1 MSWRVVTGVT
11 YGPITRQTEVDVRIW
26 GLMGTL
32 SMLILSTLPAAS
44 AAAPMTLPVNYDET
58 VYGDFAAIGN
68 TVTAC
73 PAQPGHYPVK
83 LCLDAQNRVGA
94 GPSAQNNGHPMT
106 WSDVDTNPHTYNSSS
121 ARLTIPNGARIT
133 YAKLNWAGD
142 TGGPENVPCG
152 RGSKPPGLP
161 QQQAVSLSVNDKSS
175 AVKPLRYTE
184 DKLSGLTN
192 IDHQFYSAYADVTG
206 ELRGVTGPATVTV
219 GNVWTPQGFDCFG
232 GWSLTAVWAFDQPQ
246 PKIAPARKQ
255 VTVFDAH
262 AHVFSGKHRADVRA
276 PAIKPAGG
284 QSRFA
289 VTGYEGD
296 WAVSGDQLLI
306 NGRNTGDNF
315 FVSSADGRLN
325 PNSPNNMSV
334 DVRTVDVSPDVLRPG
349 DTGANLAFASGLDAY
364 LVGSIAI
371 SAPRPELTIVTSLE
385 QSAAHPGEQV
395 TQTVLVT
402 NTGGAPAADV
412 RIHEDLGPGCDHNI
426 GQLNAGQSAK
436 ASCTRP
442 APDVDRKVTAQVSG
456 LSLAGDKLSAS
467 ATTSLDIIRPAIT
480 ATKTASPETV
490 LSGQTVNYTITVR
503 NTGDTPLSGV
513 TLDDKQVDACDK
525 LELGELA
532 PNADKVMQCT
542 VVAGDEGF
550 TNTAT
555 ATGTDKIG
563 KKVSSDGHATFT
575 VVHPKI
581 DFTVRPSTRA
591 ARPGETVT
599 FTVTVGNPTD
609 IPLNAVRVT
618 GTPSQCA
625 RDIGDLPAKK
635 SVTYTCHVVMADR
648 LTTELT
654 VTASAVN
661 STRRD
666 TVNKSV
672 STVVS
677 VVPPVVEQP
686 LPAKKV
692 AIVPPAPPA
701 PTALFIAGLAAV
713 STFVTVGAISATARP
728 RK

>member
-1 MSWRVVTGVT
+1 MT
-11 YGPITRQTEVDVRIW
+11 YGPVTRQTEVDVRIW

-32 SMLILSTLPAAS
+32 SLLILSALPAAS
-44 AAAPMTLPVNYDET
+44 AAAPATLPVNYDET

-83 LCLDAQNRVGA
+83 LCLDAQNRIGT

-106 WSDVDTNPHTYNSSS
+106 WADIDSNAGTYNSSS

-133 YAKLNWAGD
+133 YAKLTWAGN
-142 TGGPENVPCG
+142 TGGPANVPCG
-152 RGSKPPGLP
+152 GGIRPPGSP
-161 QQQAVSLSVNDKSS
+161 QQQAVSLNVNGKSS
-175 AVKPLRYTE
+175 AIKPVRYTE
-184 DKLSGLTN
+184 DTLADVTN
-192 IDHQFYSAYADVTG
+192 IDHQFYSAYAEVTG
-206 ELRGVTGPATVTV
+206 EFGGVTGPATVTV

-232 GWSLTAVWAFDQPQ
+232 GWSLVAVWAFDQPQ

-262 AHVFSGKHRADVRA
+262 AHVLAGKYRADVRV

-284 QSRFA
+284 PSRFA

-306 NGRNTGDNF
+306 NGRNTGPTDNF
-315 FVSSADGRLN
+315 FASSADGRLN
-325 PNSPNNMSV
+325 PNAPNNMSV
-334 DVRTVDVSPDVLRPG
+334 DVRTLDVGADVLRAG
-349 DTGANLAFASGLDAY
+349 DNGANLTFTSGLDAY

-371 SAPRPELTIVTSLE
+371 SAPRPEVTIVTSLE
-385 QSAAHPGEQV
+385 QDAAHPGDQV
-395 TQTVLVT
+395 TQTVLIT

-412 RIHEDLGPGCDHNI
+412 RVREDLGPGCDHNI

-436 ASCTRP
+436 TSCTRP
-442 APDVDRKVTAQVSG
+442 APDVDRKVTAQVTG

-467 ATTSLDIIRPAIT
+467 ATTALDIIRPAIT
-480 ATKTASPETV
+480 ATKTASPEVV
-490 LSGQTVNYTITVR
+490 LSGQTVTYTITVR
-503 NTGDTPLSGV
+503 NTGDTPLTGIAM
-513 TLDDKQVDACDK
+513 DDRQVDACDK
-525 LELGELA
+525 ADFGELA
-532 PNADKVMQCT
+532 PRADKVVQCS

-555 ATGTDKIG
+555 AIGTDKIG
-563 KKVSSDGHATFT
+563 KKVTSDGRATFT

-581 DFTVRPSTRA
+581 DFTVKPSTRA

-609 IPLNAVRVT
+609 IPLSGVRVT
-618 GTPSQCA
+618 GTPTQCA
-625 RDIGDLPAKK
+625 REIGDLAPKK
-635 SVTYTCHVVMADR
+635 TVTYTCQVVMTDR
-648 LTTELT
+648 LTSELT
-654 VTASAVN
+654 VTASPAVN
-661 STRRD
+661 TTRRD
-666 TVNKSV
+666 TVNKVV
-672 STVVS
+672 STVIS
-677 VVPPVVEQP
+677 VVPPVVEQQP
-686 LPAKKV
+686 PVKK
-692 AIVPPAPPA
+692 AAAVPPAPPA
-701 PTALFIAGLAAV
+701 PTAIFIAGLAAV